1 MTLLGPLGK
10 QGALHPYRINGNL
23 QTLQT
28 LRSVLVFHRY
38 IGAEVISSKKLKGLF
53 FVGLVAPMD
62 LTPLVQV
69 FQEVHLIG
77 REHLNV
83 YMAVLDT
90 QGLADSLA
98 EPFGV

>member
-23 QTLQT
+23 QTL
-28 LRSVLVFHRY
+28 RSVLVFHRY
-38 IGAEVISSKKLKGLF
+38 IGAKVISSKKLKGLF
-53 FVGLVAPMD
+53 FAGLVA
-62 LTPLVQV
+62 LTVLAALVQV